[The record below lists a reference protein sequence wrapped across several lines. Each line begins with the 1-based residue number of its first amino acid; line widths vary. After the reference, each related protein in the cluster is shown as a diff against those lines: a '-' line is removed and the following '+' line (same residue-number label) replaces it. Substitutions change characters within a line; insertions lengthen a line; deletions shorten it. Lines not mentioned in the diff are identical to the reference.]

1 MVHAK
6 KVLPEF
12 FEPLRSGQ
20 KTFELRKEQDDEP
33 RYAVGDYLALNEYDP
48 EKKRYTGRALV
59 FMIRYR
65 IEADKSCGTLSPG
78 CVALGLGPVYFDSS
92 AH

>member
-20 KTFELRKEQDDEP
+20 KTFELRKEEKNEP
-33 RYAVGDYLALNEYDP
+33 KYAVGDFLALNEFDP
-48 EKKRYTGRALV
+48 EKQRYTGRALV
-59 FMIRYR
+59 FKIRYR
-65 IEADKSCGTLSPG
+65 VEAEQSCGTLSPG
-78 CVALGLGPVYFDSS
+78 CVALGLGPVYFDSP
-92 AH
+92 AN